1 MTFDDQLR
9 RAFDTLSDRLR
20 NEIERQV
27 EAVIDE
33 LAASARVER
42 DAVVTAARRDR
53 DAALATAQADRD
65 AALASIRAEHD
76 AAIASAHA
84 ELEAAVAAARADG
97 DAAVAAARAAGD
109 AAVAAARADREA
121 AVASAHAEHEAAMAS
136 AKADRDAAVEAAVQA
151 ALASVPQPAP
161 DEPTIVPTEA
171 LEPVASGVRAM
182 AQASSLTAV
191 LHALMKASESS
202 GAVTN
207 VWLVRGQHLEPWRLN
222 ETDAPAAAVAI
233 DEDNPI
239 AEAARSNAL
248 ARRDEVIA
256 LPVTIAGDVV
266 CVLVAASTAPQPPNT
281 DALEALTLYASKA
294 LEAITAFK
302 TARAL
307 TRHAD
312 DRGPAHAPA
321 TGEVSAEE
329 HASAQRYA
337 RLLVSE
343 IKLYHE
349 ADVVEGRRGRDL
361 ASRLGGEIAR
371 ARVMYEERV
380 PPQVRRQADYFHD
393 ELVRTL
399 ADGDATLLEVRS

>member
-53 DAALATAQADRD
+53 DAALA
-65 AALASIRAEHD
+65 SIRAEHD

-84 ELEAAVAAARADG
+84 ELEAAVTAARADG
-97 DAAVAAARAAGD
+97 DAAVAAARAAGE

-136 AKADRDAAVEAAVQA
+136 ARTDRDAAVEAAVQA
-151 ALASVPQPAP
+151 ALASVPPPAP

-171 LEPVASGVRAM
+171 LEQVASGVRAM

-207 VWLVRGQHLEPWRLN
+207 VWLVRGQHLEPWRSN
-222 ETDAPAAAVAI
+222 DTDAPAAAVAI
-233 DEDNPI
+233 DDDNPI

-307 TRHAD
+307 TRPAD
-312 DRGPAHAPA
+312 DRGPADAAA

-337 RLLVSE
+337 KLLVSE

-349 ADVVEGRRGRDL
+349 AEVVEGRRGRDL

-399 ADGDATLLEVRS
+399 ANGDATLLEVRS